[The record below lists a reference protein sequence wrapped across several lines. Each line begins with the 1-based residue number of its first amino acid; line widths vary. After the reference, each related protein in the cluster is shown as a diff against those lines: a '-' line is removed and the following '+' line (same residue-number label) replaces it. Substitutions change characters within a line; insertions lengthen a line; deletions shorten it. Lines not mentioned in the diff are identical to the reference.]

1 MQSGLLY
8 VSTVLIWGSTW
19 FAITFQLGTV
29 DALVSIAH
37 RMALSAVLT
46 LLIIALRRGSPGLEL
61 RYHPRILLLGLFL
74 FSCNYLF
81 VYAGTALLSS
91 GLVAVVFSSMVVLNA
106 IGGALFLGDRLRPAV
121 LLGGAIGMLGMGLLF
136 WPELESL
143 SWEDERLRG
152 LLVCLLGTL
161 CASAGNM
168 VAAGNIRRGLP
179 VLACNCWGMIY
190 GALVLYL
197 AALLLGVPIRV
208 DWRPDYLW
216 SLLYLALFGTV
227 LAFWA
232 YISLIGRIG
241 ADRAAYTT
249 LLFPVVALMLSSYL
263 EDYRWSLWSLCGL
276 ALVLTGNWLA
286 MRGTRA

>member
-1 MQSGLLY
+1 MQTGLLY
-8 VSTVLIWGSTW
+8 ISTVLIWGSTW

-29 DALVSIAH
+29 EALVSIAH

-46 LLIIALRRGSPGLEL
+46 LLILALRRGSPGLEL
-61 RYHPRILLLGLFL
+61 RHHPRILLLGLFL

-143 SWEDERLRG
+143 SWADERLRG
-152 LLVCLLGTL
+152 LLICLLGTL

>member
-29 DALVSIAH
+29 EALVSIAH

-46 LLIIALRRGSPGLEL
+46 LLIIALRRGSLGLEL

-74 FSCNYLF
+74 FSGNYLF

-106 IGGALFLGDRLRPAV
+106 IGGAVFLGDRLRPAV

-143 SWEDERLRG
+143 SWADERLRG
-152 LLVCLLGTL
+152 LLICLLGTL

-216 SLLYLALFGTV
+216 SLVYLALFGTV

-249 LLFPVVALMLSSYL
+249 LLFPFVALMLSSYL

>member
-19 FAITFQLGTV
+19 FAITYQLGTV
-29 DALVSIAH
+29 EALVSIAH

-46 LLIIALRRGSPGLEL
+46 LLILALRRGALGLEL
-61 RYHPRILLLGLFL
+61 RHHPRILLQALFL
-74 FSCNYLF
+74 FSGNYLF
-81 VYAGTALLSS
+81 IYAGTALLSS

-106 IGGALFLGDRLRPAV
+106 IGGAVFLGDRIRAAV
-121 LLGGAIGMLGMGLLF
+121 LVGGAIGMLGMGLLF

-143 SWEDERLRG
+143 SWADGRLRG
-152 LLVCLLGTL
+152 LLICFLGTL

-208 DWRPDYLW
+208 DWRADYLW

-227 LAFWA
+227 FAFWA